1 MHKKSPVFN
10 HILVGFS
17 IGNKMID
24 DNKEQP
30 QAVIRRTDIM
40 VNRKRTPPQKKKTK
54 KNKKQTKPNNGR
66 QNAT

>member
-40 VNRKRTPPQKKKTK
+40 VNRKRTPPPK